1 MPTERLTAKRVE
13 TLRKPGRYQA
23 GDTVYLVVAKGRTG
37 RVNKRWVQ
45 RLHVQ
50 GKRRDISI
58 GTYPAVT
65 LSEAR
70 ERAHDNRLTAKR
82 GGDPSGRASTV
93 PTFADVSAKVD
104 QGGQWRGR
112 TRETRRRTLAR
123 YAARLMG
130 RPVDQIDRAAVL
142 SVLEPVYRDKPAT
155 GKLLRGWVRG
165 VLAAAQALG
174 HVDVN
179 AAGEAIDAALPKT
192 PKTREHRRALPY
204 ADVPAALEA
213 VEASGAGPVVKAAIS
228 FTALTAVRSGEAR
241 GATWGEVDL
250 EAREWRIPASRM
262 KAGGN
267 RVPLSDAAVGVLEG
281 MRAHSDGAADSL
293 IFPGVGGRPLNGDTL
308 IKALRRATGTDADVH
323 GFRSSFRT
331 WAAERSGATRDVAEM
346 ALAHVVGGAV
356 ERSYARSDL
365 FDRRRGLMDRW
376 AAFVTGPVPTR

>member
-1 MPTERLTAKRVE
+1 MERLTARRAE

-50 GKRRDISI
+50 GKRRDISV

-82 GGDPSGRASTV
+82 GGDPSGRPSTV

-142 SVLEPVYRDKPAT
+142 SVLGPVYRDKPAT

-165 VLAAAQALG
+165 VLAAAQAHG

-179 AAGEAIDAALPKT
+179 AAGEVIDAALPKT

-213 VEASGAGPVVKAAIS
+213 VEASGAGPVVKAAIQLHGADGG
-228 FTALTAVRSGEAR
+228 TVRR
-241 GATWGEVDL
+241 G
-250 EAREWRIPASRM
+250 SR
-262 KAGGN
+262 G
-267 RVPLSDAAVGVLEG
+267 DVG
-281 MRAHSDGAADSL
+281 R
-293 IFPGVGGRPLNGDTL
+293 GRP
-308 IKALRRATGTDADVH
+308 
-323 GFRSSFRT
+323 
-331 WAAERSGATRDVAEM
+331 
-346 ALAHVVGGAV
+346 
-356 ERSYARSDL
+356 
-365 FDRRRGLMDRW
+365 
-376 AAFVTGPVPTR
+376 

>member
-1 MPTERLTAKRVE
+1 MERLTAKRAE

-93 PTFADVSAKVD
+93 PTFAEVSAKVD

-142 SVLEPVYRDKPAT
+142 SVLGPVYRDKPAT

-179 AAGEAIDAALPKT
+179 AAGEVIDAALPKT
-192 PKTREHRRALPY
+192 PKARAHRRALPY
-204 ADVPAALEA
+204 ADVPAALAA
-213 VEASGAGPVVKAAIS
+213 VEASGAGPAVKAAIR

-241 GATWGEVDL
+241 GGEVG
-250 EAREWRIPASRM
+250 R
-262 KAGGN
+262 
-267 RVPLSDAAVGVLEG
+267 
-281 MRAHSDGAADSL
+281 
-293 IFPGVGGRPLNGDTL
+293 GRPRG
-308 IKALRRATGTDADVH
+308 AGVARAGLADEGRVGT
-323 GFRSSFRT
+323 
-331 WAAERSGATRDVAEM
+331 SGA
-346 ALAHVVGGAV
+346 VVGCGCGGA
-356 ERSYARSDL
+356 
-365 FDRRRGLMDRW
+365 RGHQS
-376 AAFVTGPVPTR
+376 AF